1 MPMKTGV
8 DNEER
13 DMKPLEQD
21 ATSAVDDSSNFVGR
35 DLAWLSFNRRVIAEA
50 EDLDL
55 PLFDR
60 MRFLGISGSNLDE
73 FFMKR
78 IALLHK
84 RVTSGAEKRTHDGL
98 TVRQQLQAC
107 RDEVLYL
114 QDRQASLWTD
124 SIRPQLKSEGV
135 MVSNWKSLDHEQRGR
150 VDSWFH
156 EMVFPILT
164 PLAVDPGHPFPFIS
178 NLSLSLGVLLSEPGS
193 SARRFARVKIPD
205 GLPSWIRVPDEGSV
219 TGMDGSTPATVI
231 STCDVIQKN
240 LHEIFPGM
248 EIHDSL
254 LFRVTRGAGLEEDDE
269 DIEDLMEFVQ
279 ESLRH
284 RRFAEAVRLE
294 TPCEYSQDIVSLLLE
309 ELELE
314 SESHY
319 ARDGLLDYT
328 SLNDICEIDRP
339 DLRMPRWSPVTP
351 IRLHEG
357 DEDIFSVIRERDVLV
372 HHPYESF
379 DSSVE
384 RFIHAASEDRNVL
397 AIKQCLYRTDID
409 SSFIASLVRAAD
421 SGKQVSCIVELRARF
436 DEDKN
441 LQLTRLLEKHGI
453 HVAYGIL
460 DLKTHAKTSLVV
472 RREGSKLRT
481 YGHIGTGNY
490 HSGTARFYS
499 DVGLL
504 TSRPEITRDLIELFN
519 FLTGRSRYRDFEQ
532 LLIAPVT
539 MRSRFYRLIDAEIQ
553 AVNEGRP
560 ARIIAK
566 MNQLEDIGIMAR
578 LIQASQAGVQVDL
591 SVRGFCCLRPGIP
604 GITENIRIVSIV
616 GQFLEHSRIFHFA
629 NGEQDPLKGHWY
641 IGSADWMNRN
651 LNGRVEVA
659 APIEDLVAR
668 RRLKRI
674 LDVNFADQQNAWV
687 MHSDGTYTR
696 TRATGAPP
704 DTPAAD
710 GTFTTLCKDAMDLE
724 KQSRK
729 KLARQARASRR
740 TFIEDESAELA
751 APSRASRPS
760 TTRSKSS
767 SARKKAV
774 PRNKISKKKAVL
786 KKRGSPQKQVASS
799 KKPTRKKPVSA
810 RKTTVKKKPSSG
822 RKKTAKKQS
831 VRKSSTV
838 GRKKVVK
845 KPVAKKKTASR
856 KKPSQPRRSR
866 RSS

>member
-1 MPMKTGV
+1 MTPF
-8 DNEER
+8 
-13 DMKPLEQD
+13 EQD
-21 ATSAVDDSSNFVGR
+21 NITAADDPSNFLGR
-35 DLAWLSFNRRVIAEA
+35 DLAWLKFNRRVIAES

-60 MRFLGISGSNLDE
+60 MRFLGISSSNLDE

-78 IALLHK
+78 IALLQN
-84 RVTSGAEKRTHDGL
+84 RVDSGAEKRTHDGL
-98 TVRQQLQAC
+98 TVRQQMQAC
-107 RDEVLYL
+107 REEVLGL
-114 QDRQASLWTD
+114 QDRQASLWKK
-124 SIRPQLKSEGV
+124 SILPTLESEKI
-135 MVSNWKSLDHEQRGR
+135 MVSDWKSLDHEQRGR
-150 VDSWFH
+150 VDTWFH

-193 SARRFARVKIPD
+193 SSRRFARVKVPD
-205 GLPSWIRVPDEGSV
+205 GLPGWIRVPSEGDV
-219 TGMDGSTPATVI
+219 AGMDGPTPATVI
-231 STCDVIQKN
+231 STCDVIRHN

-294 TPCEYSQDIVSLLLE
+294 TPRAFSEDIVSLLLE

-314 SESHY
+314 AESHY

-351 IRLHEG
+351 PSLK
-357 DEDIFSVIRERDVLV
+357 DADADIFSVIREQDVLV

-384 RFIHAASEDRNVL
+384 RFIHAASVDPNVL
-397 AIKQCLYRTDID
+397 AIKQCLYRTDIE
-409 SSFIASLVRAAD
+409 SSFIANLIRAAD

-472 RREGSKLRT
+472 RREGSKLRA

-490 HSGTARFYS
+490 HSGTARLYS

-504 TSRPEITRDLIELFN
+504 TARPEITGDLIELFN
-519 FLTGRSRYRDFEQ
+519 FLTGRSRYRDFKE
-532 LLIAPVT
+532 LLVAPIT
-539 MRSRFYRLIDAEIQ
+539 MRSTFYKLIDAEIEAAKKGQ
-553 AVNEGRP
+553 P
-560 ARIIAK
+560 SRIIAK
-566 MNQLEDIGIMAR
+566 MNQMEDVGIMSR

-591 SVRGFCCLRPGIP
+591 SVRGFCCLKPGMP
-604 GITENIRIVSIV
+604 GLTENIRIVSII

-629 NGEQDPLKGHWY
+629 NGQQDPLQGHWY
-641 IGSADWMNRN
+641 IGSADWMKRN
-651 LNGRVEVA
+651 LDGRVEVVV
-659 APIEDLVAR
+659 PIEDMPSR

-674 LDVNFADQQNAWV
+674 LDVNVADRQNAWT
-687 MHSDGTYTR
+687 MHSDGVYTR
-696 TRATGAPP
+696 IRPSDP
-704 DTPAAD
+704 TPNTPESD
-710 GTFTTLCKDAMDLE
+710 GTFLTLCNDAME
-724 KQSRK
+724 TENKSR
-729 KLARQARASRR
+729 Q
-740 TFIEDESAELA
+740 
-751 APSRASRPS
+751 
-760 TTRSKSS
+760 
-767 SARKKAV
+767 
-774 PRNKISKKKAVL
+774 
-786 KKRGSPQKQVASS
+786 
-799 KKPTRKKPVSA
+799 
-810 RKTTVKKKPSSG
+810 PSSG
-822 RKKTAKKQS
+822 RRSEPGGTAKAKTRRKKSGRGKKKSALAKKTTSGKARASKKPDSSGRASSAKKTA
-831 VRKSSTV
+831 
-838 GRKKVVK
+838 GKKVTTK
-845 KPVAKKKTASR
+845 KSNKKKSTE
-856 KKPSQPRRSR
+856 
-866 RSS
+866 